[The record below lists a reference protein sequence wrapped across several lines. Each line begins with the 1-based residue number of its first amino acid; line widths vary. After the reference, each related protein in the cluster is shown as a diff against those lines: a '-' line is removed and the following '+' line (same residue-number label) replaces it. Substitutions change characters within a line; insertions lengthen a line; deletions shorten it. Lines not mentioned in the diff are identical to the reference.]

1 MTTGGIRAALSH
13 AQALKVVVWI
23 LLLALSGIAV
33 ALIVSVEP
41 AEADTNS
48 STWVCNR
55 AYNRAD
61 PEKSEFYASTAE
73 RYPNEA
79 GVRCK
84 EVMVAIWD
92 YGMAGPNTCV
102 GSNRRA
108 FGRE

>member
-48 STWVCNR
+48 STWVCNL

-61 PEKSEFYASTAE
+61 PEKSEFYASTDVQAFGMIGVLEKQFLMDEFGAE
-73 RYPNEA
+73 HIL
-79 GVRCK
+79 CK
-84 EVMVAIWD
+84 
-92 YGMAGPNTCV
+92 TCV
-102 GSNRRA
+102 GSNR
-108 FGRE
+108 